1 MCGTD
6 ESAGLDFRGAPSS
19 NHAPSAAGG
28 AVEPIWKKHWPPSVD
43 EASIRLPEEPLP
55 VILARQAKRVPDR
68 TGIQYY
74 GRAVTFAELDSA
86 VSRFAGFLRSRG
98 LSPGDRVA
106 IILEN
111 SPQFAIAYYGTLRA
125 GGVAVCLNPMHKAV
139 ELLHEFDD
147 CGARVLVTTNEAYSV
162 VEPIRTQTKL
172 DTVVLTEYRD
182 FLPETP
188 TLPPPPP
195 FLESNGGP
203 RPGTEPLPDVLHS
216 APELKTQV
224 PRSLSDTALLQYT
237 SGTTGTAKAAEITHG
252 NLVSNC
258 ELQHVYIGSGD
269 DDVGLGVL
277 PWFHITGM
285 ECQMNMM
292 AYMGATLVA
301 IGRFELVTVLRAIET
316 YRCTRTTFITTVNV
330 AVVNFPKTKE
340 FDLSSLRQCYSGG
353 APVPPAIA
361 RRWEEIT
368 GHKLIEGYGLSETT
382 APTHIN
388 PPHRPKYGTVGVP
401 LPLTEVRVVDVNDP
415 GTELEIGKSGEIA
428 VRGPQVMKGYWRN
441 PEATRRA
448 FHDGWFLTGDI
459 GRVDEEGYF
468 ANEERKK
475 DMLKV
480 SGFSV
485 FPAEVEAIMY
495 RHPAA
500 AEVAVGGVA
509 YPYRGED
516 PLAFVVLKP
525 DAKGNVSEEQI
536 VDWRRTNMSVYKAPR
551 QVHFVDA
558 LPKTATGKVLKRVL
572 REQAALLKGK

>member
-1 MCGTD
+1 M
-6 ESAGLDFRGAPSS
+6 
-19 NHAPSAAGG
+19 
-28 AVEPIWKKHWPPSVD
+28 EPIWKKHWPATVH
-43 EASIRLPEEPLP
+43 EASIRLPEEPLTA
-55 VILARQAKRVPDR
+55 ILARQAKRVPDR
-68 TGIQYY
+68 PAIHFY
-74 GRAVTFAELDSA
+74 GRAVSFAELDSA
-86 VSRFAGFLRSRG
+86 VGRFAGFLQARG

-106 IILEN
+106 IFLEN

-147 CGARVLVTTNEAYSV
+147 SGARVLVTTNEAYLV

-172 DTVVLTEYRD
+172 DTVVLTDYRD
-182 FLPETP
+182 FLPENP
-188 TLPPPPP
+188 TLPPPPA
-195 FLESNGGP
+195 FLESKGGARP
-203 RPGTEPLPDVLHS
+203 PGTEALLDVLRT
-216 APELKTQV
+216 ARELKAQV
-224 PRSLSDTALLQYT
+224 PRALSDTALLQYT

-301 IGRFELVTVLRAIET
+301 IGRFDLVTVLRAIET

-468 ANEERKK
+468 SIEERKK

-495 RHPAA
+495 RHPAV
-500 AEVAVGGVA
+500 AEVAVVGVA
-509 YPYRGED
+509 DPYRGED

-525 DAKGNVSEEQI
+525 DAKASVNEDQI
-536 VDWRRTNMSVYKAPR
+536 VDWCRTNMSVYKAPR
-551 QVHFVDA
+551 QVRFIDA

-572 REQAALLKGK
+572 REQTALLKGK

>member
-1 MCGTD
+1 M
-6 ESAGLDFRGAPSS
+6 
-19 NHAPSAAGG
+19 
-28 AVEPIWKKHWPPSVD
+28 EPIWKKHWPATVH
-43 EASIRLPEEPLP
+43 EASIRLPEEPLTA
-55 VILARQAKRVPDR
+55 ILARQARRVPDR
-68 TGIQYY
+68 PAIHFY
-74 GRAVTFAELDSA
+74 GRAVSFGELDSA
-86 VSRFAGFLRSRG
+86 VGRFAGFLQARG

-106 IILEN
+106 IFLEN

-125 GGVAVCLNPMHKAV
+125 GGIAVCLNPMHKAV

-147 CGARVLVTTNEAYSV
+147 SGARVLVTTNEAYLV

-195 FLESNGGP
+195 FLESKGGP
-203 RPGTEPLPDVLHS
+203 RPGTEPLLDVLHS

-301 IGRFELVTVLRAIET
+301 IGRFDLVTVLRAIET

-415 GTELEIGKSGEIA
+415 GRSWKSASPGRSPCA
-428 VRGPQVMKGYWRN
+428 
-441 PEATRRA
+441 ARR
-448 FHDGWFLTGDI
+448 
-459 GRVDEEGYF
+459 
-468 ANEERKK
+468 
-475 DMLKV
+475 
-480 SGFSV
+480 
-485 FPAEVEAIMY
+485 
-495 RHPAA
+495 
-500 AEVAVGGVA
+500 
-509 YPYRGED
+509 
-516 PLAFVVLKP
+516 
-525 DAKGNVSEEQI
+525 
-536 VDWRRTNMSVYKAPR
+536 
-551 QVHFVDA
+551 
-558 LPKTATGKVLKRVL
+558 
-572 REQAALLKGK
+572 